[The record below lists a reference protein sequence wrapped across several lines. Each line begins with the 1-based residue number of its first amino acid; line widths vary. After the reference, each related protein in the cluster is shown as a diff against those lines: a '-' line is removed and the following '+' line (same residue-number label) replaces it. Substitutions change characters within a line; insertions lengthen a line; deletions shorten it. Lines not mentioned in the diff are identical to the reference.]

1 MAGDDFIQ
9 FSQWYIMLL
18 ILGLA
23 FFPLTSKIF
32 SIFPDKGYPFAK
44 ILGLALTS
52 FAVFNLG
59 LSRIFQFDTYT
70 ILICIVIMGGATA
83 ALVAKKSK
91 VDNKKI
97 KNFFHKHWRIILFEE
112 ILFLISLYFLAY
124 IRAFSPDIHGLE
136 KYMDFGFVNSIMR
149 ADFFPPKDMWFTP
162 YSINYYYFGHL
173 ATAVLTKISF
183 LKTEVTYNLMLAT
196 IFAMCVTGGFSIVF
210 NLISQASQKARR
222 GAYFFA
228 IISALILSLGGN
240 LHTIYTFFT
249 PYQAESPVPPWELKF
264 QPELFPNSY
273 WYPNATRF
281 IYNTIHEFP
290 MYSWTVSDLHGHV
303 LDIPFVLLTLA
314 IVLVFSLKH
323 FTGKN
328 GLPLKSLTRY
338 LVLIGLMTSVM
349 YMTNAWDGIIY
360 LLFTVLIVLYFNW
373 QKRDK
378 NIGFLNLLFFK
389 KTLPPNTTFSWALES
404 FIQLGVVG
412 LCFFFFTLPFS
423 ISFKPFV
430 SGVGVLCAPNF
441 LVEVGNIGPFLF
453 EADHCQHS
461 PWWQLLILHGFF
473 MFFAISFLIFLK
485 KIKKAIFTDRFVV
498 VLIALS
504 ALLILIPEFIYA
516 KDIYPGHYRANTM
529 FKLVFQSFIMLSI
542 STGYIIFRILSYTN
556 TEKIKGNL
564 FIYIFKIVTCI
575 LLALVLIYPFQAI
588 ESYYGKLKDYKG
600 LDGTKYLKTLYPSD
614 YEAINFINE
623 KLSGQPV
630 ILEAQGDAY
639 NGSSSYTDY
648 ARVSS
653 NTGLPTVLGWTVHEW
668 LWRGTYDIPAPRI
681 EEVRLMYE
689 SDNIEETKRLLDKY
703 RVEYIFIGQL
713 EREKYPL
720 LKADKLRKL
729 GEEVFSNNQTRII
742 KINHPLRD

>member
-1 MAGDDFIQ
+1 MAGNDFLQ
-9 FSQWYIMLL
+9 FLQWYIVLL
-18 ILGLA
+18 ILGLV
-23 FFPLTSKIF
+23 FLPLTSKIF
-32 SIFPDKGYPFAK
+32 SIFPDKGYPFSK

-70 ILICIVIMGGATA
+70 ILICILLMGGVTTA
-83 ALVAKKSK
+83 LIVKKSK
-91 VDNKKI
+91 VDIKRI
-97 KNFFHKHWRIILFEE
+97 KNYFHKYWKVILFEE
-112 ILFLISLYFLAY
+112 ILFLISLYFLTY

-173 ATAVLTKISF
+173 ATAVLTKISL

-196 IFAMCVTGGFSIVF
+196 IFAMCITGGFSIVF
-210 NLISQASQKARR
+210 NLILHTSQKARLS
-222 GAYFFA
+222 AYFFA
-228 IISALILSLGGN
+228 ITSALILSLGGN
-240 LHTIYTFFT
+240 LHTIYTFFA

-303 LDIPFVLLTLA
+303 LDIPFVILTLA
-314 IVLVFSLKH
+314 IILVFSIKH
-323 FTGKN
+323 FTAKK
-328 GLPLKSLTRY
+328 GLPLKALIRY
-338 LVLIGLMTSVM
+338 LVLIGLMISVM

-360 LLFTVLIVLYFNW
+360 LLFTALIALYFNW
-373 QKRDK
+373 QKRQE
-378 NIGFLNLLFFK
+378 NIGFLSLSFFK
-389 KTLPPNTTFSWALES
+389 KNLPHSTRFSWVLES
-404 FIQLGVVG
+404 FIQLGIVG
-412 LCFFFFTLPFS
+412 ISFFFFTLPFS

-430 SGVGVLCAPNF
+430 SGIGILCAPNF
-441 LVEVGNIGPFLF
+441 LVEIGSLGPFLF

-461 PWWQLLILHGFF
+461 LWWQLLILHGFF
-473 MFFAISFLIFLK
+473 IFFAASFLIFVN
-485 KIKKAIFTDRFVV
+485 KIKKVTFTDRFVV
-498 VLIALS
+498 ILICLS

-542 STGYIIFRILSYTN
+542 STGYIIFRILSYAK
-556 TEKIKGNL
+556 TEKLKNNL
-564 FIYIFKIVTCI
+564 PIYIFKALTCI
-575 LLALVLIYPFQAI
+575 LLALIFIYPFQAI
-588 ESYYGKLKDYKG
+588 ESYYGKLNAYKG
-600 LDGTKYLKTLYPSD
+600 LDGTKYLGEIYPSD
-614 YEAINFINE
+614 YAAINFINE
-623 KLSGQPV
+623 KIPGQPV

-639 NGSSSYTDY
+639 NGASSYTDY

-689 SDNIEETKRLLDKY
+689 SDSLEETKRLLDKY
-703 RVEYIFIGQL
+703 GVEYIFIGQL

-720 LKADKLRKL
+720 LKTDKLRSL
-729 GEEVFSNNQTRII
+729 GKEIFSSNQTRII